1 MKFLIKINYRI
12 SGMYFQRIPEM
23 FRFNKRKKNHGTRCV

>member
-12 SGMYFQRIPEM
+12 SGIPEM